1 MVPNLNTNEL
11 NLDHDIAGEFE
22 AAVDPSKLNSIQYE
36 NAGNFNYGQQHEIA
50 GARQTGSI
58 MGGDSRVF
66 STPRYN

>member
-1 MVPNLNTNEL
+1 MGPLPNLNTNEL

-22 AAVDPSKLNSIQYE
+22 AAVDPSKLNSIQYDH
-36 NAGNFNYGQQHEIA
+36 AVNFNQQTEIPGGRA
-50 GARQTGSI
+50 TGSI